1 MPLDMTFFNSLEPW
15 IRFYSYFLIGF
26 FLLGLLALGMG
37 FLTTRRRLLSARR
50 GLSELSPADPINGA
64 TEHTHRALVSL
75 VESLPDR
82 GGVWWVAVQPTVAQY
97 ARHDAVKG
105 PQVGYFVTERA
116 EESVLSAQG
125 GGEGWLAFAHA
136 VPGVLTSLGLLG
148 TFVALLMGLYGLQ
161 KNADGT
167 WAIDPLVSNLSGK
180 FVTSIVALA
189 LSVVFVLLELMT
201 RSAVTRARYQLAH
214 ALSRVLPFLSTS
226 HLLLDMQQESV
237 RRSAALNE
245 LHKVSETQASALM
258 ALHKVGAEQSS
269 VLKALH
275 TVGERQV
282 AQLERFNTDLAVS
295 IGSAMDVRIVPALE
309 RLLQSTN
316 DLHKVQSGL
325 GEELLKEVGDKISGA
340 VSGAAGEEMRSMGEA
355 IRESVRSL
363 NEAAQAMR
371 DGQSKLVEVTSAIIG
386 QMNESFGDNSKRL
399 SEATETAVRKVVE
412 QIDGA
417 AGGFSAR
424 IGGAGQEVA
433 AALLTTSTNLQKVVD
448 ECQRIVRNTES
459 TVQRFDGLVTSVSA
473 ATTDIVSAHEALRAT
488 AVPLQEVAGRTATLI
503 SSVERQVNAIGEAA
517 ESLKTTSG
525 TMKDVHDTLKSS
537 WSEYERRFVDVDQSL
552 GNSLDQLRSGF
563 DLYAE
568 KLRELNAGLDTH
580 LSKALSDLSS
590 VINELHESVEDL
602 QTAMPVRTVPRQA

>member
-1 MPLDMTFFNSLEPW
+1 MPLDMSFFNRLEPW

-26 FLLGLLALGMG
+26 FLLGLLALGVG
-37 FLTTRRRLLSARR
+37 FLTARRRLVAASR
-50 GLSELSPADPINGA
+50 GLHKLSPADPINGA
-64 TEHTHRALVSL
+64 TEHTHRGLLSV
-75 VESLPDR
+75 VENLPDR
-82 GGVWWVAVQPTVAQY
+82 GGVWWAAVQPTVAQY

-116 EESVLSAQG
+116 EESVLNAQG
-125 GGEGWLAFAHA
+125 GGEGWLVFAHA

-167 WAIDPLVSNLSGK
+167 WAIDPLVLNLSGK

-201 RSAVTRARYQLAH
+201 RSAVNRARHQLAH
-214 ALSRVLPFLSTS
+214 TLSRALPFLSTS

-258 ALHKVGAEQSS
+258 ALHKVSGEQSS

-282 AQLERFNTDLAVS
+282 TQLERFNTDLAVS
-295 IGSAMDVRIVPALE
+295 IGSAMDARIVPALE

-417 AGGFSAR
+417 AGGFSAK
-424 IGGAGQEVA
+424 IGGASQEVA

-473 ATTDIVSAHEALRAT
+473 ATTDIVSAHEALKTT
-488 AVPLQEVAGRTATLI
+488 AAPLQEVAGRTAMLI

-517 ESLKTTSG
+517 ESLKTTSS
-525 TMKDVHDTLKSS
+525 TLKDVQDTLKSS
-537 WSEYERRFVDVDQSL
+537 WSEYERRFIDVDQSL
-552 GNSLDQLRSGF
+552 GNSLDQLRNGF

-568 KLRELNAGLDTH
+568 KIRELNAGLDTH

-590 VINELHESVEDL
+590 VINELHESVEEL
-602 QTAMPVRTVPRQA
+602 QAATPVRAVPRQA

>member
-1 MPLDMTFFNSLEPW
+1 
-15 IRFYSYFLIGF
+15 
-26 FLLGLLALGMG
+26 
-37 FLTTRRRLLSARR
+37 
-50 GLSELSPADPINGA
+50 
-64 TEHTHRALVSL
+64 
-75 VESLPDR
+75 
-82 GGVWWVAVQPTVAQY
+82 
-97 ARHDAVKG
+97 
-105 PQVGYFVTERA
+105 
-116 EESVLSAQG
+116 
-125 GGEGWLAFAHA
+125 
-136 VPGVLTSLGLLG
+136 
-148 TFVALLMGLYGLQ
+148 
-161 KNADGT
+161 
-167 WAIDPLVSNLSGK
+167 
-180 FVTSIVALA
+180 
-189 LSVVFVLLELMT
+189 
-201 RSAVTRARYQLAH
+201 
-214 ALSRVLPFLSTS
+214 
-226 HLLLDMQQESV
+226 
-237 RRSAALNE
+237 
-245 LHKVSETQASALM
+245 
-258 ALHKVGAEQSS
+258 
-269 VLKALH
+269 
-275 TVGERQV
+275 
-282 AQLERFNTDLAVS
+282 
-295 IGSAMDVRIVPALE
+295 
-309 RLLQSTN
+309 
-316 DLHKVQSGL
+316 
-325 GEELLKEVGDKISGA
+325 
-340 VSGAAGEEMRSMGEA
+340 MGEA

-488 AVPLQEVAGRTATLI
+488 AAPLQEVAGRTATLI
-503 SSVERQVNAIGEAA
+503 NSVERQVNAIGEAA

-525 TMKDVHDTLKSS
+525 TMKEVQDTLKSS

-602 QTAMPVRTVPRQA
+602 QTAMPVRTMPRQA